1 MAKKELHRKIIAT
14 VLTALALGAALALC
28 IVLLVSS
35 PVFSGALRITMLVC
49 TVALAVAIVGLV
61 VCKVQEIRTL
71 AEIVRLDKQAPH
83 RAAPAQGDEADTPAP
98 RADRAA
104 PHPAAAPDADEA
116 DADLEMQQP
125 SLTVSMPAPEP
136 AAAPA
141 QQHNW
146 KPLNFSSFHQQTPSG
161 RSRGEAERAVQQAA
175 QTAQQQAERAAQ
187 RGAAEAEA
195 ERQRQLA
202 AQQAAYAAQRGAAA
216 AEAER
221 QRQLAAQQA
230 AYAAQ
235 QQAAQLEAQRR
246 AEQIRLA
253 QAARTGGAAAESD
266 EAHLAALARAA
277 EQARLAQAQ
286 QRPAAQPA
294 AEAQMWVNAQA
305 APAAPAVEVP
315 AVETPAAPQP
325 AAEPAEAA
333 EPAHKLNVKPI
344 QWPAPPPPSKIFV
357 TSTSQVPVITDEMLA
372 AHKAQQQAQKAA
384 EAWKKSE

>member
-71 AEIVRLDKQAPH
+71 AEIVRLDKQAPQRTAPAQEGEAQPPAPPAN
-83 RAAPAQGDEADTPAP
+83 RAAPQ
-98 RADRAA
+98 
-104 PHPAAAPDADEA
+104 PAAAPNADEAEEA

-136 AAAPA
+136 AAAPV

-146 KPLNFSSFHQQTPSG
+146 KPLNFSSFRQQTPSG
-161 RSRGEAERAVQQAA
+161 RSREEAERAVQQAA
-175 QTAQQQAERAAQ
+175 QAAQQQAERAAQ
-187 RGAAEAEA
+187 HGAAE
-195 ERQRQLA
+195 
-202 AQQAAYAAQRGAAA
+202 

-286 QRPAAQPA
+286 QRPAAQPP

-305 APAAPAVEVP
+305 APAAPVAPVVDM
-315 AVETPAAPQP
+315 PAAPQP
-325 AAEPAEAA
+325 AAEPAEVA